1 MDDYYEVL
9 GVSRQA
15 SDNDIKKAYRKLAMR
30 WHPDKNPEGKDR
42 ATAEFKKISEAY
54 EVLSDKTKR
63 RQYDHGCEG
72 SATFPHHADFAE
84 FHRDFSFNHAQRI
97 FEEFFGGDP
106 FGGTAGDP
114 FGHHSIHR
122 QMHTDPF
129 GQQHHH
135 HHHSGGVG
143 GRPRQHH
150 HHHDLHRASHSMGSP
165 FGGGF
170 EDMMGGGGMFGGMGG
185 GGGIGGGGSSS
196 SSVSVVRTSG
206 SMGGGGG
213 GMGRSVS
220 SNTTI
225 VNGKR
230 VTTTET
236 VITNADGS
244 VNRHVVEE
252 SDDGRGGRQ
261 VRHLEGDP
269 NHPSM
274 HRNGNISITYGSGGS
289 QQRHM

>member
-122 QMHTDPF
+122 QMHSHPF
-129 GQQHHH
+129 AQQQSHGSRSGHHH
-135 HHHSGGVG
+135 GHHN
-143 GRPRQHH
+143 
-150 HHHDLHRASHSMGSP
+150 LHRASHSMGA
-165 FGGGF
+165 FGGMNAFAGF
-170 EDMMGGGGMFGGMGG
+170 DELMGGGQRGGGGGAPDMFGGMGG
-185 GGGIGGGGSSS
+185 S
-196 SSVSVVRTSG
+196 SSVSVVRSSG
-206 SMGGGGG
+206 SGGGGG
-213 GMGRSVS
+213 VGRSVS
-220 SNTTI
+220 SNTVV

-236 VITNADGS
+236 VVTNSDGS
-244 VNRHVVEE
+244 VNRSVMEE

-274 HRNGNISITYGSGGS
+274 HRNGNISISYGDS
-289 QQRHM
+289 RRF